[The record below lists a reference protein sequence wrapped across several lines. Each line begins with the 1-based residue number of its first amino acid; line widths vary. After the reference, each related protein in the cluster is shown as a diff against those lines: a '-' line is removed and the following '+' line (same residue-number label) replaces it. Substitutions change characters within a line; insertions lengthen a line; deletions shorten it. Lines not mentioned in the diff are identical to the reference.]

1 MNFDIPSL
9 NVQPFLLVD
18 QKLIHI
24 LPLITLKLNHLPH
37 LGIIDNIAIARKL
50 LLQRL
55 EDFLRTELLG
65 QTLDSSQSLTVV
77 ALLNPD
83 VDEGWSSIV
92 CPVPCVFVGISEW
105 VGCLEIFEEHGLFGF
120 GLSGGLLWLMRLKF
134 AERLWTSNKYWY
146 ENRTIYT
153 RLCQYSEQRNCW
165 VII

>member
-55 EDFLRTELLG
+55 EDFLRTKLLG
-65 QTLDSSQSLTVV
+65 QTLDSSQSLTVG
-77 ALLNPD
+77 ALLNPN
-83 VDEGWSSIV
+83 VDEVGARLFASS
-92 CPVPCVFVGISEW
+92 PVFSSASANGSVVLRFSRNMA
-105 VGCLEIFEEHGLFGF
+105 CLGLG
-120 GLSGGLLWLMRLKF
+120 
-134 AERLWTSNKYWY
+134 
-146 ENRTIYT
+146 
-153 RLCQYSEQRNCW
+153 
-165 VII
+165 